1 MSHEFVVG
9 RLYIQQ
15 ESCVYL
21 LVGAEHV
28 WLFSYPCV
36 FNNVYQLAIVET
48 SGQHNPLVFLD
59 DSWYRFC
66 QVYTYEL
73 CQCWCVCGIF
83 NIMFGS
89 LDICRSCLHGGLVPA
104 AWLISHNRV
113 DRIPAI
119 YRTPVAPATE
129 LSCVSYMQPGILH
142 SCLCL
147 QFDTCVSQTS
157 IQCISNGHPAL
168 LSEVPTTF
176 ALPAWTCSGTRM

>member
-9 RLYIQQ
+9 RLYIQKDY
-15 ESCVYL
+15 CVYL
-21 LVGAEHV
+21 QVGAEHF

-59 DSWYRFC
+59 DPWYRFC

-89 LDICRSCLHGGLVPA
+89 LDICRVVCTAVSFQLLDWYLTIVSIEYQPY
-104 AWLISHNRV
+104 I
-113 DRIPAI
+113 
-119 YRTPVAPATE
+119 E
-129 LSCVSYMQPGILH
+129 LRLLQLQNCHAFHTCSQVSYIVASVCSSTPASPKH
-142 SCLCL
+142 RYNA
-147 QFDTCVSQTS
+147 FRTR
-157 IQCISNGHPAL
+157 HPAL
-168 LSEVPTTF
+168 LSEVAATF